1 MNLAGNRKIM
11 AATAAQN
18 AITLKGSTEI
28 VTEFFCNVFIMHIV
42 NSNIYLQQ
50 MANLIKIIQGDYLSG
65 QLIVHQIPELLSIGS
80 STLLLNSARRR
91 GIK

>member
-11 AATAAQN
+11 AATAGQN

-42 NSNIYLQQ
+42 NSNICLQQ
-50 MANLIKIIQGDYLSG
+50 MVNLIKIIQDD
-65 QLIVHQIPELLSIGS
+65 Q
-80 STLLLNSARRR
+80 
-91 GIK
+91 

>member
-28 VTEFFCNVFIMHIV
+28 VSEFFCNVFIMHIV
-42 NSNIYLQQ
+42 NSNMYLQQ
-50 MANLIKIIQGDYLSG
+50 MVNLIKIIQDDYLSG
-65 QLIVHQIPELLSIGS
+65 QCIVHQHDSRTIA
-80 STLLLNSARRR
+80 SARRR